1 MATNY
6 NASTWRQR
14 QESQGLEVI
23 FSYTKKLEA
32 IVGYIRS
39 CPNQKKTT
47 NLNQGTRRCIVIKHM
62 HALRYDSSV
71 YAHMHEDQVR
81 IMVSYSRHSK
91 TQCLLKF
98 PMVSQTIRAYLGV
111 MWSVL
116 AGPVSAA

>member
-1 MATNY
+1 MPALG
-6 NASTWRQR
+6 RQR